1 MLKLLACILCGLLI
15 AGTLLHLR
23 HERNQINYRINQ
35 AHRRLQ
41 NLQIELWNQQLQM
54 AIYTAPNAI
63 ENTVGTHNLK
73 LVPASPL
80 NGQDAAIGPDDHW
93 ADAE

>member
-15 AGTLLHLR
+15 AATLLHLR
-23 HERNQINYRINQ
+23 QQRNQIYYQVNQ
-35 AHRRLQ
+35 SHRRLQ
-41 NLQIELWNQQLQM
+41 NLQIELWNQQLQV

-63 ENTVGTHNLK
+63 ENTVGAHKLK
-73 LVPASPL
+73 LVPATPL
-80 NGQDAAIGPDDHW
+80 EPADHS